1 MPKALSKQQVHVFKE
16 FQVQCIN
23 IWQEYTFNL
32 HKDLP
37 TLQNYVSSFQKLKDE
52 AQKAF
57 KKVERQVEYRFMFI
71 ATREAKVFQ
80 LQSDQVGQ
88 IQK

>member
-1 MPKALSKQQVHVFKE
+1 
-16 FQVQCIN
+16 
-23 IWQEYTFNL
+23 
-32 HKDLP
+32 LP

-80 LQSDQVGQ
+80 LQSDQVG
-88 IQK
+88 

>member
-23 IWQEYTFNL
+23 FWQEYIFNL

-37 TLQNYVSSFQKLKDE
+37 TLEDYISSFQKLKDE

-57 KKVERQVEYRFMFI
+57 KKVEGQVEYCVMFI
-71 ATREAKVFQ
+71 ATREAKLIQ
-80 LQSDQVGQ
+80 L
-88 IQK
+88 